1 MNWYSACLKS
11 LQGDVNAADP
21 WIAWSNKVL
30 EDSQLSYFLHS
41 MYLRQ
46 DIPTS
51 PIPWSYTLC
60 SLNTLHR
67 NSTLYSFLITNY
79 LHTSLETI
87 NLSSLRYSKNNKN
100 LIFPNL
106 AMML

>member
-1 MNWYSACLKS
+1 MNWYPACLKS

-46 DIPTS
+46 DISTF
-51 PIPWSYTLC
+51 PIPWSD
-60 SLNTLHR
+60 SKVQ
-67 NSTLYSFLITNY
+67 
-79 LHTSLETI
+79 LE
-87 NLSSLRYSKNNKN
+87 NLTQKFYFVFFSHYKLPSYIIGNN
-100 LIFPNL
+100 
-106 AMML
+106 